1 MRVLL
6 RNTRTGLFYA
16 GSGQWTDDHSAAVDF
31 EATDR
36 ALDHVSEAKLEAL
49 EVLMRF
55 DDPHFEIPLTIAGL
69 GRS

>member
-1 MRVLL
+1 MKVLL
-6 RNTRTGLFYA
+6 RHTQTGLFYA
-16 GSGQWTDDHSAAVDF
+16 GSDHWTDDHSEAVDF

-36 ALDHVSEAKLEAL
+36 ALDHVSEAKLQAM

-69 GRS
+69 GG